1 MVRSR
6 ITYANVVASI
16 ALFVSLGG
24 GAYAALKLPKN
35 SVGATQIKPNAVRS
49 SEVKNGSLRATDFA
63 SGQLPAGAQGAQ
75 GPKGDTGSPGTDG
88 TKGIDGLNGTA
99 RAYGHV
105 APDGGLTASKGVSG
119 IDHIADTGTYCIHAT
134 GVDNTTTG
142 IVITPEL
149 EQGATFFAG
158 DGDDD
163 RTIAEWR
170 GDAGD
175 CNGPDVFQVQTGRQS
190 FTGGVFDGNIA
201 DDEGFFFAV
210 P

>member
-1 MVRSR
+1 MLRSR
-6 ITYANVVASI
+6 LTYANVVASI
-16 ALFVSLGG
+16 ALFASLGG
-24 GAYAALKLPKN
+24 GAYAALKLPKD

-49 SEVKNGSLRATDFA
+49 SEVKNGSLKATDFA

-75 GPKGDTGSPGTDG
+75 GPKGDTGSPGTNG
-88 TKGIDGLNGTA
+88 THGIDGLNGTA

-105 APDGGLTASKGVSG
+105 APNGGLTASKGVGSV
-119 IDHIADTGTYCIHAT
+119 DHVASTGTYCIHVP

-142 IVITPEL
+142 IVLTPEL
-149 EQGATFFAG
+149 EQGATFFGASG
-158 DGDDD
+158 NED

-175 CNGPDVFQVQTGRQS
+175 CNGSDVFQVQTGKQS
-190 FTGGVFDGNIA
+190 FTAGALDGNVA
-201 DDEGFFFAV
+201 GDQAFFFAV

>member
-6 ITYANVVASI
+6 LTYANVVASI

-35 SVGATQIKPNAVRS
+35 SVGAKQIKPDAVRS
-49 SEVKNGSLRATDFA
+49 SEVKNGSLQATDFA
-63 SGQLPAGAQGAQ
+63 SGQLPAGAQG
-75 GPKGDTGSPGTDG
+75 PKGDTGSPGTNG
-88 TKGIDGLNGTA
+88 TNGTNGLNGTA

-119 IDHIADTGTYCIHAT
+119 VDHVASTGTYCVHAT

-149 EQGATFFAG
+149 EQGATFFANN
-158 DGDDD
+158 GDDD

-190 FTGGVFDGNIA
+190 FNGGMLLGNIA

>member
-6 ITYANVVASI
+6 LTYANVVASL

-24 GAYAALKLPKN
+24 GAYAAFKLPRN
-35 SVGATQIKPNAVRS
+35 SVGSVQIKPNAVRS
-49 SEVKNGSLRATDFA
+49 SDVKNGSLLSKDFA
-63 SGQLPAGAQGAQ
+63 AGQLTAGTQ
-75 GPKGDTGSPGTDG
+75 GPKGDPGTPG
-88 TKGIDGLNGTA
+88 TPGTNGTNGTNGLDGTA

-105 APDGGLTASKGVSG
+105 APNGGLTASKGVSG
-119 IDHIADTGTYCIHAT
+119 VDHVANTGTYCVHAT
-134 GVDNTTTG
+134 GVINTTTG

-149 EQGATFFAG
+149 EQGATFFGTSG
-158 DGDDD
+158 DED

-175 CNGPDVFQVQTGRQS
+175 CTGPDVFQVQTGRQN
-190 FTGGVFDGNIA
+190 FTGGVFDCNVAG
-201 DDEGFFFAV
+201 DEGFFFAV